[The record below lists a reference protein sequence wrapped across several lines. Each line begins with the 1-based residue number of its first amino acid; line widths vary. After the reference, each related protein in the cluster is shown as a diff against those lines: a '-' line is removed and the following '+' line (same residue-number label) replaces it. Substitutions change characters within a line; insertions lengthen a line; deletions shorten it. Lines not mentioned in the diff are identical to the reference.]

1 MLSLCRSPNACI
13 LSQWWLMRVVGA
25 VSWPPSKGRGHL
37 AASPSFL
44 GGQRDL
50 APLEF
55 PFFSRDL
62 SLQLGNL

>member
-13 LSQWWLMRVVGA
+13 LSQGWLMRVLGTA
-25 VSWPPSKGRGHL
+25 SWPPSKGRGHL
-37 AASPSFL
+37 PVSPSFQ

-50 APLEF
+50 TPLEF
-55 PFFSRDL
+55 PLFLCDL